1 MKRILAHSEK
11 DAQKRRAA
19 FEERYAVFNGHHLSL
34 EGIKRKVN
42 PNLEIKYLCYYLGE
56 SNKFSGKPNPIV
68 CLADGKFS
76 FSEQGIRE
84 ALKKMGADLSQFKME
99 VQETARDA
107 DGQSRLVAY
116 KKRKNVYALTCTLAY
131 KGIEMEITRW
141 HVKDSPFGLFEIMP
155 AKQMLC
161 YVSEHF
167 KRDERFNL
175 FVLRDDEFYLLDLP
189 TFLMDLALEYQLREE
204 EIIFHAKQQRIST
217 MQTSVLDEDHIM
229 LDAIDEATVERIIKE
244 SEQKGLD
251 KEQTFKVLVAP
262 WMEAIHDYLA
272 QMTSKYKD
280 FVYMFNL
287 EIEPGVNGCSSSL
300 FTRTAKYNIETGI
313 VPQVPFKK
321 LCEERQLEVSYT
333 FSKNSCLSCPSRRQ
347 TVACFTVE
355 DSEIII
361 DEVLYDQLW
370 HKDQLII
377 YPNAKDRRFQLQI
390 SGSIGLHALV
400 GYLKQ
405 MPALCQQMNKFAE
418 SLKL

>member
-1 MKRILAHSEK
+1 MKKILAHSEK

-19 FEERYAVFNGHHLSL
+19 FEERYAVFSGHHLSL

-84 ALKKMGADLSQFKME
+84 ALKKMGADLSLFKME

-107 DGQSRLVAY
+107 DGESRLVAY

-167 KRDERFNL
+167 KRDERYGL

-189 TFLMDLALEYQLREE
+189 TLLMDLALEYQLREE
-204 EIIFHAKQQRIST
+204 EIVFHAKQQRIST
-217 MQTSVLDEDHIM
+217 MQTSVLDEEHIT
-229 LDAIDEATVERIIKE
+229 LAAIDEATKERIIKE
-244 SEQKGLD
+244 CEQKGLD
-251 KEQTFKVLVAP
+251 KDQTFKVLVEP
-262 WMEAIHDYLA
+262 WMTSIHDYLV
-272 QMTSKYKD
+272 QMTGKYKD
-280 FVYMFNL
+280 SVYMCNL
-287 EIEPGVNGCSSSL
+287 RIEPKENENVAYLYGRS
-300 FTRTAKYNIETGI
+300 AKVTWGI
-313 VPQVPFKK
+313 PPLIPFKK
-321 LCEERQLEVSYT
+321 LCEEKQVEVNYL
-333 FSKNSCLSCPSRRQ
+333 FSEAHHLTDPIGRQ
-347 TVACFTVE
+347 TVASFSVE
-355 DSEIII
+355 GSEIII
-361 DEVLYDQLW
+361 DEALYDIVRS
-370 HKDQLII
+370 KDRLLIF
-377 YPNAKDRRFQLQI
+377 PNAKDRRFQLQI
-390 SGSIGLHALV
+390 SGSVGLHALV

-405 MPALCQQMNKFAE
+405 MPALCQQMDKFAE
-418 SLKL
+418 SLNF

>member
-1 MKRILAHSEK
+1 MKKILAHSEK

-19 FEERYAVFNGHHLSL
+19 FEERYAVFSGHHLSL

-84 ALKKMGADLSQFKME
+84 ALKKMGADLSLFKME

-107 DGQSRLVAY
+107 DGESRLVAY

-167 KRDERFNL
+167 KRDERYGL

-189 TFLMDLALEYQLREE
+189 TLLMDLALEYQLREE
-204 EIIFHAKQQRIST
+204 EIVFHAKQQRIST
-217 MQTSVLDEDHIM
+217 MQTSVLDEEHIT
-229 LDAIDEATVERIIKE
+229 LAAIDEATKERIIKE
-244 SEQKGLD
+244 CEQKGLD
-251 KEQTFKVLVAP
+251 KEQTFKVLVEP
-262 WMEAIHDYLA
+262 WMTSIHDYLA
-272 QMTSKYKD
+272 QMTGKYKD
-280 FVYMFNL
+280 SFYICNL
-287 EIEPGVNGCSSSL
+287 RIEPKENGGMSFL
-300 FTRTAKYNIETGI
+300 YGRRAKTTIGI
-313 VPQVPFKK
+313 PPQVPFKK
-321 LCEERQLEVSYT
+321 LCEKRQLDVSYM
-333 FSKNSCLSCPSRRQ
+333 FSETAHLKDTAGCQ
-347 TVACFTVE
+347 TVACFTVDGFE
-355 DSEIII
+355 MII
-361 DEVLYDQLW
+361 DETLYNRAWD
-370 HKDQLII
+370 KDRLII
-377 YPNAKDRRFQLQI
+377 FPNAKDRRFQLQI

-405 MPALCQQMNKFAE
+405 MPALCRQMNKFAE
-418 SLKL
+418 SLNF

>member
-1 MKRILAHSEK
+1 
-11 DAQKRRAA
+11 
-19 FEERYAVFNGHHLSL
+19 
-34 EGIKRKVN
+34 
-42 PNLEIKYLCYYLGE
+42 
-56 SNKFSGKPNPIV
+56 
-68 CLADGKFS
+68 
-76 FSEQGIRE
+76 
-84 ALKKMGADLSQFKME
+84 MGADLSQFKME

-107 DGQSRLVAY
+107 DGESRLVAY

-189 TFLMDLALEYQLREE
+189 TLLMDLALEYQLREE

-251 KEQTFKVLVAP
+251 KEQTFKVLVDP

-280 FVYMFNL
+280 FVFMFNL
-287 EIEPGVNGCSSSL
+287 EIEPDVNGCSSSL
-300 FTRTAKYNIETGI
+300 FTRTGKYKTEIGI

-333 FSKNSCLSCPSRRQ
+333 FSKNPYLKDPSRRQ